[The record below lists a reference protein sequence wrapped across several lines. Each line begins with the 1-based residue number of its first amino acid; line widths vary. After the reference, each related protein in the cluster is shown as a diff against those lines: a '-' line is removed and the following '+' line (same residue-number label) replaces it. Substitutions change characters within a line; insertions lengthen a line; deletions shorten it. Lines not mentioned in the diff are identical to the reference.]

1 MELIRRP
8 SVTPDDAGC
17 QQLLAAR
24 LTASGF
30 TSEHLRFDDVDNLWA
45 RRGAA
50 APLLVFAGHT
60 DVVPPGPREQWHT
73 DPFEPSI
80 VDGSLFGRGAADMKS
95 SLAAFVVAIERFVSD
110 HPGHRGSIALLLTSD
125 EEGPAVNGTVRVIEW
140 LLQSKQ
146 RIDFCIV
153 GEPSADTTVGDTI
166 KHGRRG
172 SLGATLRIK
181 GVQGHVAYPHLA
193 ENPIHL
199 ALPALAQLA
208 ATEWDQGN
216 DDFPPTGFQITHVE
230 SDHGAENVIPG
241 SLTVRFNF
249 RFSTAVTESQ
259 LRTQVEGVL
268 RQHGLDYEIDW
279 NLSGLPFLTESGPL
293 IDAVRN
299 AVADACN
306 IEPALS
312 TAGGTSDGRFI
323 APTGAQVV
331 EVGPA
336 NRTIHK
342 ANECIAVMELGR
354 LVTVY
359 YQIMKN
365 LLA

>member
-1 MELIRRP
+1 M
-8 SVTPDDAGC
+8 
-17 QQLLAAR
+17 
-24 LTASGF
+24 
-30 TSEHLRFDDVDNLWA
+30 
-45 RRGAA
+45 
-50 APLLVFAGHT
+50 
-60 DVVPPGPREQWHT
+60 
-73 DPFEPSI
+73 
-80 VDGSLFGRGAADMKS
+80 
-95 SLAAFVVAIERFVSD
+95 
-110 HPGHRGSIALLLTSD
+110 
-125 EEGPAVNGTVRVIEW
+125 
-140 LLQSKQ
+140 
-146 RIDFCIV
+146 
-153 GEPSADTTVGDTI
+153 
-166 KHGRRG
+166 
-172 SLGATLRIK
+172 
-181 GVQGHVAYPHLA
+181 
-193 ENPIHL
+193 
-199 ALPALAQLA
+199 
-208 ATEWDQGN
+208 
-216 DDFPPTGFQITHVE
+216 E